1 MDRRAFLKLGGFLT
15 VSVATTGLVGCGS
28 DGGGDSPAPG
38 TGKVYSFPQGVASGD
53 PKSGSIILWTRVT
66 RNDGSAADINFKV
79 QVSKA
84 ADFASLI
91 VDFALV
97 AQAGWDN
104 TIRHKVT
111 GLEPA
116 TTYYYRFVAGE
127 DVSITGRTKTAPAVD
142 ADLSSLKFAFIS
154 CQDWTVNHWAAFD
167 ELVKEDI
174 DFVVHLGDY
183 IYETVGEAFQTGGV
197 EGAHGALTLPNGTV
211 TKSGKGHYATTLA
224 DYRYLYKSYRT
235 DVRLQALHAKFPIVA
250 IWDDHEFSDDCWGD
264 HQTYT
269 TDNPQQTDRRKS
281 ATQAWYEFMPADVS
295 FDASQ
300 PDFSK
305 QISNFRDLQFGK
317 LMHLIV
323 TDQRLFRTDHVIPET
338 LSPLGEVGSRY
349 FVKQTDLVGAEAQKI
364 AAATAQTAG
373 LPGGPFPLAATSVLG
388 ELQRG
393 WWKQKMAMSTATWK
407 VWANEVSL
415 LRMQVNLATV
425 AQLGLAVPDAFK
437 NNYILNADQWDG
449 FNAERKDMMGFLKTN
464 GVKNVV
470 AITGD
475 IHAFFAGSVMD
486 DYDAATPT
494 PVMVDL
500 VTAGVSS
507 NSFQSYFKSVV
518 DSNPTFAPLRD
529 LIYKGDVNTFDF
541 YLKAFNPWVTHADTD
556 AQGYAVVTV
565 TPDNLTTLFKKVGRL
580 SDGKLPLQTVQ
591 YATRLTVTKDT
602 AAVVVG

>member
-1 MDRRAFLKLGGFLT
+1 MDRRSFLKFGGFLT
-15 VSVATTGLVGCGS
+15 VSAATTGLTGCGS
-28 DGGGDSPAPG
+28 DGGSSPAPG
-38 TGKVYSFPQGVASGD
+38 AGKVYSFPQGVASGD
-53 PKSGSIILWTRVT
+53 PKEGSIILWTRVT

-79 QVSKA
+79 QVSKT
-84 ADFASLI
+84 ADFANLI

-97 AQAGWDN
+97 AKADWDF

-116 TTYYYRFVAGE
+116 TTYYYRFVAG
-127 DVSITGRTKTAPAVD
+127 DDASTTGRTKTAPKAD
-142 ADLSSLKFAFIS
+142 ADLSSLKFAYVS
-154 CQDWTVNHWAAFD
+154 CQDWSVNHWAAFD
-167 ELVKEDI
+167 ELVNEDI
-174 DFVVHLGDY
+174 DFIVHLGDY
-183 IYETVGEAFQTGGV
+183 IYETVGESFQTGAV
-197 EGAHGALTLPNGTV
+197 EGAHSTLTLPNGTV
-211 TKSGKGHYATTLA
+211 SKSGKGKYATTLA
-224 DYRYLYKSYRT
+224 DYRYLYKQYRT
-235 DVRLQALHAKFPIVA
+235 DPRLQALHAKFPFVA

-281 ATQAWYEFMPADVS
+281 ATQAWYEFMPADVT
-295 FDASQ
+295 FDATQ

-349 FVKQTDLVGAEAQKI
+349 FVKQSDLAGAEAKKM
-364 AAATAQTAG
+364 AAATAQTG
-373 LPGGPFPLAATSVLG
+373 SLPGGPFPLAATSILG
-388 ELQRG
+388 EVQRG
-393 WWKQKMAMSTATWK
+393 WWKQKMATSTAAWK
-407 VWANEVSL
+407 VWVNEVSL
-415 LRMQVNLATV
+415 LRMQVNLATL
-425 AQLGLAVPDAFK
+425 AQLGVQVPDAFK
-437 NNYILNADQWDG
+437 SNFILNADQWDG

-486 DYDAATPT
+486 DFDAATPT

-500 VTAGVSS
+500 VTAGISS

-518 DSNPTFAPLRD
+518 SDNPTFAPLAD
-529 LIYKGDVNTFDF
+529 LVYKGDVNTFDF
-541 YLKAFNPWVTHADTD
+541 NVKAFNPWIVHADTD
-556 AQGYAVVTV
+556 AQGYAVVTLTPEKMV
-565 TPDNLTTLFKKVGRL
+565 TVFKKVGKLSNGRL
-580 SDGKLPLQTVQ
+580 PVQTIA
-591 YATRLTVTKDT
+591 YSTRLTVNRDVP
-602 AAVVVG
+602 AVVVG